1 MKAFREPISKPV
13 PSETPEKG
21 NGHPSRMMTSSPS
34 NGGVLLTNGPV
45 GTIRSGV
52 SRLGSIPAEP
62 LADQRKAPVRQTN
75 VSKVICVVNRKGG
88 VGKTTTAFNLAG
100 VFAQKGQQVLVI
112 DLDPMGSLCRSLG
125 IRPTENTLSDLLVG
139 LGDSLGSLIRKT
151 HIPNL
156 FVIPGDPNLRTM
168 EMRYGTSFEYRQALR
183 GKLTEVLKWKPFPFV
198 IIDCPP
204 SLGLIAGNA
213 LVAASEALI
222 PIDGSAYGMGALID
236 TLGIIKLIQKN
247 VNQELSVCGLVLN
260 NVDLSTSYDQTVREV
275 LKEQFKDLLFD
286 TVIPNSPESDICS
299 QIGEPVTRYA
309 PSSWMAKAYKYL
321 SEELMERCAKR
332 EG

>member
-1 MKAFREPISKPV
+1 MKAFRESISKSV
-13 PSETPEKG
+13 PLETPDKG
-21 NGHPSRMMTSSPS
+21 NGQLSRTTTSSPS
-34 NGGVLLTNGPV
+34 NGGVTLNNDPV
-45 GTIRSGV
+45 GIARSEIANY
-52 SRLGSIPAEP
+52 SSIPAEP
-62 LADQRKAPVRQTN
+62 HEDQRQSPVRRID
-75 VSKVICVVNRKGG
+75 VSNVICVVNRKGG

-125 IRPTENTLSDLLVG
+125 IRPDENALSDLLVG
-139 LGDSLGSLIRKT
+139 LDGSLGSLIRKT

-156 FVIPGDPNLRTM
+156 FVIPGDPNLRTL
-168 EMRYGTSFEYRQALR
+168 EMRYGTSLEYRQALR
-183 GKLTEVLKWKPFPFV
+183 GKLSEVLKWKPFPFV

-213 LVAASEALI
+213 LIAASDALI

-260 NVDLSTSYDQTVREV
+260 NVDMSTSYDQTVREV

-286 TVIPNSPESDICS
+286 TVIPSSPESDICS
-299 QIGEPVTRYA
+299 QIGEPVIRYA
-309 PSSWMAKAYKYL
+309 PSSWMAKAYRQL
-321 SEELMERCAKR
+321 SEELFERCMQR